1 MVGGQVNPVIS
12 VIMDNN
18 NNDNKNDNNNNI
30 YILSLFLANSKPFSL
45 LEQPLTAF
53 AKISYGKQDYA
64 TVISSNWE
72 KEQWQI
78 KPALL
83 KMML

>member
-1 MVGGQVNPVIS
+1 MIFS
-12 VIMDNN
+12 
-18 NNDNKNDNNNNI
+18 KWR
-30 YILSLFLANSKPFSL
+30 LANSKPFSL

-83 KMML
+83 KMMLSANLWKERNPFLFKH